1 MNCCYLL
8 DAVLSAEQ
16 PSVLEEIDLGRVN
29 LVVPDGYLMA
39 KMEDHVS
46 NTFSQVVK
54 TVRSA
59 GAKIAWERLAAVEQ
73 IPKVSSKGGFA
84 AAEAYYYHQQYM
96 ADHGEHYDQRVLSRI
111 ADGKYISACDYQEI
125 INWRQIVQNKW
136 TEDERFDA
144 LLLPTTPIT
153 ARPLAALAAD
163 KDFFAV
169 NGLYLRNPSIANVLD
184 CPSISIPCHQQGKA
198 PVGLMLVGKQGQD
211 RKLFRVAKAV
221 ETVLSSWSRFEI
233 DSGNAIA
240 DECP

>member
-1 MNCCYLL
+1 
-8 DAVLSAEQ
+8 
-16 PSVLEEIDLGRVN
+16 
-29 LVVPDGYLMA
+29 
-39 KMEDHVS
+39 
-46 NTFSQVVK
+46 
-54 TVRSA
+54 
-59 GAKIAWERLAAVEQ
+59 
-73 IPKVSSKGGFA
+73 
-84 AAEAYYYHQQYM
+84 M